1 MKHTRFFAA
10 VAISLGLAAAAVRAD
25 SLTLGLSQVI
35 SGGAPVGTQPYL
47 TATFTDLGP
56 SDVKLTLDTFN
67 LDSSQFIGE
76 WDFNFDPTLDVSKLD
91 FTHVSGSGADLK
103 KPVTLD
109 ADSVSGGPA
118 HGLDVELLFND
129 AASKRLTGGS
139 STMFE
144 ITGTGG
150 LSFTAKSFDFFNTS
164 LGYESVA
171 HVQAIPGTP
180 DSGWVAT
187 PLPASLWGS
196 GALVALLAGHR
207 AWRRVPA

>member
-1 MKHTRFFAA
+1 MLNLKFLAA
-10 VAISLGLAAAAVRAD
+10 VALLLAVATAARAD

-35 SGGAPVGTQPYL
+35 SGGTPVGTQPYL

-56 SDVKLTLDTFN
+56 SDVKLTLDTSN
-67 LDSSQFIGE
+67 LDASQFIGE
-76 WDFNFDPTLDVSKLD
+76 WDFNFDPTLDVSKLV

-109 ADSVSGGPA
+109 ADNVSGGPA
-118 HGLDVELLFND
+118 HGLDIELLFND

-150 LSFTAKSFDFFNTS
+150 LSFGAKSFDFFNSAT
-164 LGYESVA
+164 GYESVA

-180 DSGWVAT
+180 DSGWIAT
-187 PLPASLWGS
+187 PLPASAWGS
-196 GALVALLAGHR
+196 GVLVILLAGHR
-207 AWRRVPA
+207 TWRRVRA